1 MRFSLLRVQTISPDT
16 IQISSDKISEH
27 SGYQNFPP
35 DVVQN
40 IIGYR
45 KVKFW
50 LPPAD
55 PGKMEGSRPCPFF
68 VFSLVFSSKRIQKFN
83 KRIKILHCRKFTGL
97 KEAQFYAKTFTIRL
111 RKEA

>member
-1 MRFSLLRVQTISPDT
+1 
-16 IQISSDKISEH
+16 
-27 SGYQNFPP
+27 
-35 DVVQN
+35 
-40 IIGYR
+40 
-45 KVKFW
+45 
-50 LPPAD
+50 
-55 PGKMEGSRPCPFF
+55 MEGSRPCPFF